1 MNGLHKEQG
10 KNLRNLITVYSQHFL
25 KFSRNSVNGRHKEQ
39 GKNLR
44 NSITIYSQ
52 HFLKF
57 RELDVLKG
65 DFFTECKLYF
75 NKSNF

>member
-44 NSITIYSQ
+44 NSITVYSQ

-57 RELDVLKG
+57 SLTFKLRIETKG
-65 DFFTECKLYF
+65 YVKGFFIF
-75 NKSNF
+75 R